1 MNRKKWIVLAVAAL
15 VALGALYVYYG
26 YLYKEGRNIS
36 SEEASYA
43 FPADSLSGAYAA
55 NMAAADG
62 RFLNKTVEVSGVV
75 TEVRDS
81 VIVIDSTIVCSFDI
95 KPAAGTQGKNLTI
108 KGRCIGF
115 DELFGEVKL
124 DQCTI
129 KE

>member
-1 MNRKKWIVLAVAAL
+1 MNRKKWILLAVVAL
-15 VALGALYVYYG
+15 VGLGSLYIYYG
-26 YLYKEGRNIS
+26 YLYKGGRDIS

-55 NMAAADG
+55 DVAAADT

-81 VIVIDSTIVCSFDI
+81 VMVIDSTIVCSFDI
-95 KPAAGTQGKNLTI
+95 KPAAGTMGKNLTI